1 MSVWQSLILYQA
13 CAMSGVDIHDL
24 SQGGVGVETEALTS
38 HKGGYVMT
46 EALTSHKGGYVMT
59 EALALRKERGVSV
72 DFKSPSSEGKG

>member
-24 SQGGVGVETEALTS
+24 SQGGGGVE
-38 HKGGYVMT
+38 T